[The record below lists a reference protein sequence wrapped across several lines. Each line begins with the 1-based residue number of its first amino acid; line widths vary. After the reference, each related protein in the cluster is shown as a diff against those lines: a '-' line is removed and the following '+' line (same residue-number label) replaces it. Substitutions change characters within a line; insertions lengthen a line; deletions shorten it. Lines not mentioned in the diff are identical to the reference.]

1 MIQSVLES
9 GEGLCD
15 YISEHDSDSFSL
27 SVSHNLFLQITSS
40 ISSAIM
46 TAITLVLRSSNA
58 LNVKSSTQ
66 PLKPLLRS
74 ASAPLVPSPTR
85 EVQPHQAQ
93 IATGLPRSIFRS
105 NSTSLELE
113 DMWTLKRASPVFD
126 LDDEDVEES
135 LESPSKRVR
144 TFFIPFPEER
154 DSESSS
160 RQRLPWDCKIREDEN
175 GFHLEL

>member
-1 MIQSVLES
+1 MSTFVPHHGENNNHCNDEEKFIKRKSQRRPFKFIEQYSVEEDVGKL
-9 GEGLCD
+9 
-15 YISEHDSDSFSL
+15 
-27 SVSHNLFLQITSS
+27 LQ
-40 ISSAIM
+40 
-46 TAITLVLRSSNA
+46 
-58 LNVKSSTQ
+58 SSTQ

-144 TFFIPFPEER
+144 TFFIPF
-154 DSESSS
+154 
-160 RQRLPWDCKIREDEN
+160 
-175 GFHLEL
+175 

>member
-1 MIQSVLES
+1 MSTFVPHH
-9 GEGLCD
+9 GENNNHCND
-15 YISEHDSDSFSL
+15 EEKFIKRKSQRRPFASL
-27 SVSHNLFLQITSS
+27 SSNTPSKKTSGKLLQ
-40 ISSAIM
+40 
-46 TAITLVLRSSNA
+46 
-58 LNVKSSTQ
+58 SSTQ

-74 ASAPLVPSPTR
+74 ASAPLVPSPR

-135 LESPSKRVR
+135 LNRHPSAY
-144 TFFIPFPEER
+144 ER
-154 DSESSS
+154 SLSLS
-160 RQRLPWDCKIREDEN
+160 
-175 GFHLEL
+175 

>member
-1 MIQSVLES
+1 MAKTTTIATMKR
-9 GEGLCD
+9 
-15 YISEHDSDSFSL
+15 
-27 SVSHNLFLQITSS
+27 NL
-40 ISSAIM
+40 SSAN
-46 TAITLVLRSSNA
+46 RNGA
-58 LNVKSSTQ
+58 LCKFIEQYSVEEDVGKLLQSSTQ